1 MYGDVVLET
10 TDAQT
15 KGRADVFKYELR
27 KPQQEFIEKF
37 LAGDPAFKNR
47 VRVLTISGF
56 VTNGRANTIF
66 AGYGYDVVDGAE
78 IRKPNWAWDVVAGIP
93 LYQSQNPSGV
103 VVGRGLG
110 QILGCTATT
119 KEKYFAPKGG
129 YIPMERPFACGQPEI
144 QLNVSTEAGQLNA
157 LDVTVVGIRD
167 AAFKELDNKYLLMP
181 LGMAQQLYDTDGLSF
196 ITVQLKENSNVGAFV
211 ERFNTAATQS
221 GQKITAS
228 PWQSHPFG
236 DMYLRSV
243 ELLSIF
249 RNFVVAVII
258 SIAGLSVFNSLIKIV
273 KERTRE
279 IGALRSIGFFQN
291 QIVLM
296 FGLEACFLALL
307 GNFLGFVATLLVTGV
322 INSTGIM
329 YKAGMLAEPIPF
341 RIAVVPSVY
350 IDSLVFLCCVS
361 ILAAL
366 VPSFSISRKKIA
378 ETLVDV

>member
-1 MYGDVVLET
+1 
-10 TDAQT
+10 
-15 KGRADVFKYELR
+15 
-27 KPQQEFIEKF
+27 
-37 LAGDPAFKNR
+37 
-47 VRVLTISGF
+47 
-56 VTNGRANTIF
+56 
-66 AGYGYDVVDGAE
+66 
-78 IRKPNWAWDVVAGIP
+78 
-93 LYQSQNPSGV
+93 
-103 VVGRGLG
+103 
-110 QILGCTATT
+110 
-119 KEKYFAPKGG
+119 
-129 YIPMERPFACGQPEI
+129 
-144 QLNVSTEAGQLNA
+144 
-157 LDVTVVGIRD
+157 
-167 AAFKELDNKYLLMP
+167 
-181 LGMAQQLYDTDGLSF
+181 
-196 ITVQLKENSNVGAFV
+196 
-211 ERFNTAATQS
+211 
-221 GQKITAS
+221 
-228 PWQSHPFG
+228 
-236 DMYLRSV
+236 MYLRSV